1 MPRFN
6 GPTSGNIED
15 RRVYTGPG
23 QAALRN
29 RLNELR
35 GEKTDPSIYQRAY
48 RFRPE
53 GFEPWRNASVSPEV
67 AAIHTG
73 KAPTKPMPFA
83 GASQMPAK
91 YNPGDIVDGYE
102 FTGGDYKDRANWQ
115 DWGDGAKK
123 LPDGSIVRYG
133 PRGGMTVLRQAGAGG
148 AAAGGDPDAPSAPLT
163 PGAEAR
169 TRLLMGLGPMA
180 DGQRQMYRSEKWAP
194 NERGVRK
201 PTNPLNEQW
210 GAAVIDALD
219 NNIVAKWAGV
229 DLNPVARTI
238 GGQQYQDY
246 DQAMK
251 SYEAAVLPIM
261 SGAAVTPTEAQ
272 RLVRADLP
280 QLGDTPATLAKK
292 ATNRAMKIN
301 AAADLV
307 GKPRPFPKVGTWNP
321 GGSAPAKASSAPVRV
336 QSVDEARKLAPG
348 TVFITPDGRRK
359 VR

>member
-1 MPRFN
+1 
-6 GPTSGNIED
+6 
-15 RRVYTGPG
+15 
-23 QAALRN
+23 
-29 RLNELR
+29 
-35 GEKTDPSIYQRAY
+35 
-48 RFRPE
+48 
-53 GFEPWRNASVSPEV
+53 
-67 AAIHTG
+67 
-73 KAPTKPMPFA
+73 
-83 GASQMPAK
+83 
-91 YNPGDIVDGYE
+91 
-102 FTGGDYKDRANWQ
+102 
-115 DWGDGAKK
+115 
-123 LPDGSIVRYG
+123 
-133 PRGGMTVLRQAGAGG
+133 
-148 AAAGGDPDAPSAPLT
+148 
-163 PGAEAR
+163 
-169 TRLLMGLGPMA
+169 
-180 DGQRQMYRSEKWAP
+180 MYRSEKWAP

-321 GGSAPAKASSAPVRV
+321 GSSAPAKASSAPVRV